1 MSKQT
6 QNLLNLTQ
14 AAEAVGVTRKTL
26 YSHIDK
32 GLVSVT
38 RSQGKRYVDVS
49 ELLRHYGDVSLPKD
63 KVSEVTRSQDKHD
76 NDTSQ
81 ALKDMQKELAELRIL
96 VEGQQ
101 QLLLEDK
108 QARDQQ
114 NKQQSAERQEQFE
127 LIEQLQQ
134 ERDAL
139 SAALE
144 AERGKGFWSRIFKK
158 E

>member
-114 NKQQSAERQEQFE
+114 NQQQSAERQEQFE
-127 LIEQLQQ
+127 LIEQLRR

-144 AERGKGFWSRIFKK
+144 SEKGKGLWARMFKK
-158 E
+158 G